1 LRQNLAVRYPSAFA
15 AGREAST
22 AKVKMMT
29 TAKEDFWTKKWV
41 FGDDRSWSIFE
52 RMPCSSWL

>member
-1 LRQNLAVRYPSAFA
+1 MFFIDYLKREFLRQNLAVRYLSAFA

-29 TAKEDFWTKKWV
+29 TAKEDF
-41 FGDDRSWSIFE
+41 
-52 RMPCSSWL
+52 